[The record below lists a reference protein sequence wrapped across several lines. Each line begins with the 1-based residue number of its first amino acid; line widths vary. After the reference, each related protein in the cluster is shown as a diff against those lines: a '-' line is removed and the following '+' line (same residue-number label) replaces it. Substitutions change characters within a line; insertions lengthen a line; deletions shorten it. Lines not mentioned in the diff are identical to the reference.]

1 MNHKAP
7 LPAVQESEIVR
18 LFVLTARLLEL
29 LDLFQAAEVP
39 VLVLKGPVLAQ
50 LLYGDPTAR
59 SYSDL
64 DILVRRKDAPRAARV
79 LEENGYPLRTP
90 FIWTSLPN
98 LISRN
103 KELNFVHAIGVD
115 VDLQWEV
122 GPAGFP
128 FRFDPEVL
136 WSSMTV
142 IEIAARGVPTL
153 NSDCLLLFLCVH
165 GAVHAWSNRAW
176 VRDVERLIVLRREA
190 GQDLDWRGVLELAKR
205 TGCLRPVLLGAL
217 LAYDLFVPAA
227 PVPPDVLDQ
236 ARAIPAVA
244 RLAGEVKQR
253 LNADVVVGP
262 SSFETT
268 RFNARLTP
276 NVWARVKCYAA
287 LLKAPTE
294 ADARLLRLPPA
305 LTGLYYPFRVVRLV
319 GKYGLRLI
327 RPASRPPGTASSG

>member
-1 MNHKAP
+1 MNHKEP
-7 LPAVQESEIVR
+7 VPVVEEGQSLPEIVR
-18 LFVLTARLLEL
+18 LFVHTARLLEL
-29 LDLFQAAEVP
+29 LDRFQTADVP

-64 DILVRRKDAPRAARV
+64 DILVRQNDAPRAARV
-79 LEENGYPLRTP
+79 LEENGYRLQTP
-90 FIWTSLPN
+90 FVWTSLPD

-103 KELNFVHAIGVD
+103 KELNFVHEIGVD
-115 VDLQWEV
+115 VDLQWAV
-122 GPAGFP
+122 GPSGFP

-153 NSDCLLLFLCVH
+153 NSDCLLLYLCVH

-176 VRDVERLIVLRREA
+176 VRDLERLIVQRRET
-190 GQDLDWRGVLELAKR
+190 GQDLDWSGVLELAQR

-217 LAYDLFVPAA
+217 LAHDLFVPPA
-227 PVPPDVLDQ
+227 PLPPHVLDR
-236 ARAIPAVA
+236 ARAIPAIA

-253 LNADVVVGP
+253 LHADVVLGP

-276 NVWARVKCYAA
+276 NVWAKVKCYAA

-294 ADARLLRLPPA
+294 ADARLLRLPRA
-305 LTGLYYPFRVVRLV
+305 LIGLYYPFRVVRLM
-319 GKYGLRLI
+319 GKYGSRLI
-327 RPASRPPGTASSG
+327 RPGK